1 MKYYLLIALLLFSGA
16 CNKKTSPVST
26 GATTPPPDTIVDI
39 TTVVK
44 QAPDPLDSI
53 RQICIMGFKYCTN
66 IQNGYYTADFTQE
79 DIIRMNEICT
89 SFSRGGFG
97 VHYAPVSDIDP
108 NSRKAL
114 RYNVY
119 GRCIE
124 TLKWPVDSVV
134 KYLGL
139 PYEMLARYDPK
150 DPEKQIGTY
159 LYYCQKWRR
168 YNDSIDC
175 SGLQGLWRD
184 GRRKRGRKY
193 RVYVPLFE

>member
-16 CNKKTSPVST
+16 CNKKTSSSNPQLLST
-26 GATTPPPDTIVDI
+26 LPPHRVDTTA
-39 TTVVK
+39 VVK
-44 QAPDPLDSI
+44 QPLDPLDSI

-79 DIIRMNEICT
+79 DIIRMNEIT
-89 SFSRGGFG
+89 KKVGYGAFAD
-97 VHYAPVSDIDP
+97 VPVTYDNHLSP
-108 NSRKAL
+108 MKYSQW
-114 RYNVY
+114 

-139 PYEMLARYDPK
+139 PYEILARYDPD
-150 DPEKQIGTY
+150 DPEKQIGTD

-184 GRRKRGRKY
+184 GRRKRDSKY